1 MVQLG
6 WFLFRLLGQLLKT
19 GLPLMKNVLEP
30 LAKRLLIPLGLTAA
44 AADVAI
50 QKKTFGPGMTTLTIL
65 NEETDDI
72 KWMI

>member
-1 MVQLG
+1 
-6 WFLFRLLGQLLKT
+6 
-19 GLPLMKNVLEP
+19 MKNILVP
-30 LAKRLLIPLGLTAA
+30 LAKRLLIPLGLTAAA